1 MTSIA
6 LGLRTAAGWIVGPV
20 MGLGPTAGLVVI
32 SVLTGIG
39 VMVAFKYTADRR
51 ALRRAKNGIQAALL
65 GIVLFRHDTRVM
77 FAEEWRLVRGAIAYM
92 LAGLRPLAAVIIP
105 MVAIF
110 AQLELYL
117 GFAPVPPGEDVL
129 VTVRAAGDELGPL
142 AEAMLSGNAVKVV
155 TPALRIPATGEVC
168 WRIRG
173 MQPGVHTLTLEV
185 SGQAVEK
192 SVVVGSGDRPVRLSP
207 HRVRSGFYAMLF
219 GSAEPP
225 LPPDLGIESISVEYP
240 FAPVRLGPIAMHWIW
255 ATLIIA
261 TIAALVVKPLLRVE
275 I

>member
-20 MGLGPTAGLVVI
+20 MGLGLTAGLVVI

-39 VMVAFKYTADRR
+39 IMVAFKYTADRR
-51 ALRRAKNGIQAALL
+51 ALRRAKDGIQAALL

-110 AQLELYL
+110 AQLELYS

-129 VTVRAAGDELGPL
+129 VTVRAAGDDLGPL
-142 AEAMLSGNAVKVV
+142 AEATLSGK
-155 TPALRIPATGEVC
+155 RIPATGEVC

-173 MQPGVHTLTLEV
+173 TQPGVHTLTLEV
-185 SGQAVEK
+185 GGRTVEK
-192 SVVVGSGDRPVRLSP
+192 SVVVGLGDRPVRLSP

-225 LPPDLGIESISVEYP
+225 LPPDLGVESISVEYP
-240 FAPVRLGPIAMHWIW
+240 FTPVRLGPIAMHWIW